1 MSFRWLAHDLLCVL
15 RLRTD
20 QGSWILPDQLL
31 ACAYPRTNAALAAL
45 EAVGVQLVVNLHV
58 RAQPPAALARFGL
71 TELHLPT
78 PDFGVPTAESLRRG
92 VEAIERALAARW
104 RVAVHCGAG
113 RGRTGTLVA
122 CVLVARGSTPAEALV
137 RVRRLRPGAV
147 ETRAQEAAIDG
158 FDRWYRAS
166 LSEPPIERRG

>member
-1 MSFRWLAHDLLCVL
+1 MSFRWMAHDLLCVL

-20 QGSWILPDQLL
+20 PGSWILPDQLL

-45 EAVGVQLVVNLHV
+45 KAVGVQLVVNLHV
-58 RAQPPAALARFGL
+58 RPQPPNALTRFGL

-78 PDFGVPTAESLRRG
+78 PDFGVPAAESLRRG
-92 VEAIERALAARW
+92 VEAIERVLAAGRC
-104 RVAVHCGAG
+104 VAVHCGAG

-122 CVLVARGSTPAEALV
+122 CVLVARGAAPADALA

-147 ETRAQEAAIDG
+147 ETRAQEAAING
-158 FDRWYRAS
+158 FDRWYRGS
-166 LSEPPIERRG
+166 LGEPPNQR